1 VSAEQHLWQQ
11 LRHLFEEDDGSL
23 PEIVLGN
30 LRGSDPQNL
39 FEFLR
44 DRAGPDA
51 LDDQTL
57 WDEELESDVPVVER
71 PNAAELVATGRLQS
85 FHVVFRGLCDDDTE
99 IAPIGAFFLS
109 DEVCLDYRMGEA
121 WDADVL
127 AAFMRLV
134 AHMKRLVPHAQVAAL
149 PDGWRS
155 WDERD
160 PRFDQVLDGLRNN

>member
-1 VSAEQHLWQQ
+1 MSAEQHLWQQ
-11 LRHLFEEDDGSL
+11 IRHLFEEDDGSL
-23 PEIVLGN
+23 PEIVLGG
-30 LRGSDPQNL
+30 LRRSDPQIL

-57 WDEELESDVPVVER
+57 WDEELDADVPLVER

-85 FHVVFRGLCDDDTE
+85 FHAVFRGLRDDDTE
-99 IAPIGAFFLS
+99 IPPIGAFFLS

-121 WDADVL
+121 WDARVL
-127 AAFMRLV
+127 AALMRLV
-134 AHMKRLVPHAQVAAL
+134 TQMQRLVPHARVAAL

-160 PRFDQVLDGLRNN
+160 PRFDQALDSLQSN